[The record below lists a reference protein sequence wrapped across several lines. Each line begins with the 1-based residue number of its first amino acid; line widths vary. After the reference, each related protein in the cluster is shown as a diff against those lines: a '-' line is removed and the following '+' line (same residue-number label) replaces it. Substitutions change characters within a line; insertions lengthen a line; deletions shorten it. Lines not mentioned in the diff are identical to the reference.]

1 MSQPVNFLTDF
12 PDRISPMLVKEL
24 RQGMRA
30 KTFIVM
36 FLALQIFLAVMLFSA
51 GASST
56 SDRVGS
62 TISGIIFLF
71 FSVAVLLVQPL
82 RGMNALSSEVKGNT
96 IDMMVLTSL
105 SAWRIVFGKW
115 VAIVSQSALLLSTI
129 IPYLILRYF
138 FGGMNLIGEIVLLI
152 LIFLTSMTL
161 TAVTV
166 GLSGCHSVIVRTLL
180 PIISLPILMSFF
192 LEMMFSYPGGASFLM
207 DSLTLNSTEGRLTV
221 LTYVLLLLFIGW
233 LMLSLG
239 ASLIAPASENHVL
252 WRRIVAAALLLA
264 ACPIVYFS
272 DIDGEWIVVVIAA
285 ICIPSMIVSLTD
297 SSPLV
302 STVWESFS
310 KRGMIGK
317 IARWFLLPT
326 WHSGILFSL
335 SLGTAG
341 MAAVFAISRLHPNGF
356 SWSDDDAVVL
366 FSLFGG
372 ILFPA
377 VWQMFFFKEDGQRVA
392 HYLLLLSGSLI
403 MLGVLGLLAD
413 SMNSTGFLWAFAW
426 NPLAFWAMLADSS
439 APDDSVIL
447 AGVIAVDLILMFLLL
462 LASIRG
468 LRDSGDFLDRTE
480 PESTPSEA

>member
-51 GASST
+51 GASSS
-56 SDRVGS
+56 SDHVGS

-115 VAIVSQSALLLSTI
+115 VAIISQSALLLSTI

-152 LIFLTSMTL
+152 LIFITSMTL

-166 GLSGCHSVIVRTLL
+166 GLSGCHSIIVRTLL
-180 PIISLPILMSFF
+180 PILSLPVLLWSMLM
-192 LEMMFSYPGGASFLM
+192 MAFSGPRGASFLI
-207 DSLTLNSTEGRLTV
+207 DSLTLNSTESQLTV
-221 LTYVLLLLFIGW
+221 LTYVLLLFFIGW

-239 ASLIAPASENHVL
+239 ASLIAPASENHVF

-264 ACPIVYFS
+264 SCPIVYFS
-272 DIDGEWIVVVIAA
+272 NVDGEWIVVVIAA

-310 KRGMIGK
+310 KRGMIGRM
-317 IARWFLLPT
+317 AGWFLLPT

-341 MAAVFAISRLHPNGF
+341 MAAVFAISRLHPNGV
-356 SWSDDDAVVL
+356 SWSDDEVVVL

-403 MLGVLGLLAD
+403 MLGVLALLAD

-426 NPLAFWAMLADSS
+426 NPLAFWAMLAESS
-439 APDDSVIL
+439 APDESVIL

-462 LASIRG
+462 LAAIRG
-468 LRDSGDFLDRTE
+468 LRNSGDFLDQSDPDSPT
-480 PESTPSEA
+480 SEA